1 MPQPY
6 PLSWPPGRARVAP
19 AEREPDRYQAKSVKG
34 ALQTLE
40 LEIKRWRAPDR
51 TARIVTYELTTDPA
65 PRGRDE
71 PADPGAALWFRLAG
85 TSLPQ
90 ARPEGGRRGDITG
103 GQHRLMVLPCDKF
116 RHLPQNIGAIA
127 LTRPAAAAAK
137 C

>member
-1 MPQPY
+1 MPEMPQPYPQPY
-6 PLSWPPGRARVAP
+6 PLSWPPGRARVAA
-19 AEREPDRYQAKSVKG
+19 AECEPDRYQAKSVKG

-85 TSLPQ
+85 T
-90 ARPEGGRRGDITG
+90 DITA

-127 LTRPAAAAAK
+127 LTRPAVAAAK